1 MSDLVKKDDMMAFA
15 KQISNSN
22 LVPKQFQ
29 GKPEDIFLAMSW
41 GKELKLTPIQALQN
55 VAVINGK
62 PSIYGDTMIALCRR
76 HPEFEDIKETISG
89 EGSAR
94 TAVCEIKRKG
104 QSWYKSQFTMGEAAK
119 AGLLNRQGPW
129 KSYPDRMLKMRA
141 RGFALRDVFADA
153 LGGMISAEEA
163 QDYPK
168 SSIKDITPVSKQL
181 DNLSKKAID
190 EPGEASKV
198 KDDTTIG
205 KGKLG
210 HSEAPMAQ
218 EKEVQPEDDR
228 SPWEM
233 RKLKGPGIYC
243 ESPQEFAEE
252 FSKAMNNIKNHKK
265 FSKKDKHGF
274 LRQIYQINEDTLKNL
289 VDVDSGLHTSLENEY
304 IEIAG
309 ELHE

>member
-1 MSDLVKKDDMMAFA
+1 MNDLVKKDPMKFA
-15 KQISNSN
+15 EQISKSN

-29 GKPEDIFLAMSW
+29 GKPADIYLAMSW
-41 GKELKLTPIQALQN
+41 GDELGLTPIQSLQN
-55 VAVINGK
+55 IAVINGK

-89 EGSAR
+89 DGSKR
-94 TAVCEIKRKG
+94 TAVCEVKRKG
-104 QSWYKSQFTMGEAAK
+104 QSWYKSQFSMGEAAK

-129 KSYPDRMLKMRA
+129 QSYPDRMLKMRA

-153 LGGMISAEEA
+153 LGGVITTEEA
-163 QDYPK
+163 GDFPK

-181 DNLSKKAID
+181 DNLSKKATD

-198 KDDTTIG
+198 KDDTTIA
-205 KGKLG
+205 KEEPAKT
-210 HSEAPMAQ
+210 EAPMGQ

>member
-1 MSDLVKKDDMMAFA
+1 
-15 KQISNSN
+15 
-22 LVPKQFQ
+22 
-29 GKPEDIFLAMSW
+29 
-41 GKELKLTPIQALQN
+41 
-55 VAVINGK
+55 
-62 PSIYGDTMIALCRR
+62 
-76 HPEFEDIKETISG
+76 
-89 EGSAR
+89 
-94 TAVCEIKRKG
+94 
-104 QSWYKSQFTMGEAAK
+104 
-119 AGLLNRQGPW
+119 
-129 KSYPDRMLKMRA
+129 
-141 RGFALRDVFADA
+141 
-153 LGGMISAEEA
+153 
-163 QDYPK
+163 
-168 SSIKDITPVSKQL
+168 
-181 DNLSKKAID
+181 
-190 EPGEASKV
+190 
-198 KDDTTIG
+198 
-205 KGKLG
+205 
-210 HSEAPMAQ
+210 MAQ

>member
-1 MSDLVKKDDMMAFA
+1 MSKLIKKDPMVFA
-15 KQISNSN
+15 KEISNSN
-22 LVPKQFQ
+22 LVPQQFR
-29 GKPEDIFLAMSW
+29 GKPADIYLAMSW
-41 GKELKLTPIQALQN
+41 GDELGLSPIQSLQN
-55 VAVINGK
+55 IAVINGK
-62 PSIYGDTMIALCRR
+62 PSIYGDSLLALCRR
-76 HPEFEDIKETISG
+76 SPDFEDIKETVSG

-94 TAVCEIKRKG
+94 KAVCEVKRRG
-104 QSWYKSQFTMGEAAK
+104 QSWYKSEFSMADANR
-119 AGLLNRQGPW
+119 AGLLNRSGPW

-141 RGFALRDVFADA
+141 RGFALRDVFADKI
-153 LGGMISAEEA
+153 GGVITSEEA
-163 QDYPK
+163 NDFPTKTVKPVVDQL
-168 SSIKDITPVSKQL
+168 KD
-181 DNLSKKAID
+181 LSKKAI
-190 EPGEASKV
+190 EGPGDALKG